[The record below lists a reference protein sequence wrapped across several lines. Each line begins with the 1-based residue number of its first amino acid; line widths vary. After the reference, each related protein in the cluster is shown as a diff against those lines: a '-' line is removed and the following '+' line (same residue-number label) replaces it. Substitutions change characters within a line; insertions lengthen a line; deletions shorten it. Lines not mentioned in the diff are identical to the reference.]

1 MASTSTPRPYAFAA
15 TTALTESRADE
26 SRASHFVTL
35 EEAVEMHFVG
45 VVQGGEG
52 GSSSTER
59 VEDRDRDRD
68 RETDGSRSR
77 HPLDREE
84 EEIRSSVEAAAE
96 RASFQTRTI
105 RPAVVNEYAD
115 DEDEISRTSV
125 AATTVAVL
133 NLRYNDPDGHFLDQ
147 EMPFELEG
155 LIPTHVY
162 TDRIT
167 RINKRL
173 GQFSTLR
180 DYMPV
185 LRTSIFFVFIV
196 FSLLFVLLAS
206 QFSAV
211 LLWCVSFLGLGSM
224 FCALLYTYYKP
235 HYERFIESEMAA
247 FCAQDEH
254 IQLLWKSARNYH
266 QPMFTCDWSKRAA
279 QVPWRILITH
289 VNKHGADGHF
299 LPAYSPGG
307 AVNDGAAAEGSHNST
322 LPFLVARVQGT
333 LLNPDPNGTRRGG
346 GGAGGEAGSR
356 SAAAAAAAT
365 SPSPSSLALS
375 PASAESAAEGGSH
388 RLTIPSVTANK
399 ALPSGKRKKENGRT
413 RSNENGASSSS
424 TGGAREFV
432 DSAPL
437 RSEDDDG
444 DDDEGVDDPDFS
456 GDLRMTKTGTQ
467 VSKPPSYRSYIA

>member
-15 TTALTESRADE
+15 TTALSESRADE

-45 VVQGGEG
+45 VVQDGEG
-52 GSSSTER
+52 GNSSCER

-68 RETDGSRSR
+68 RERDVSRNR

-84 EEIRSSVEAAAE
+84 EEIRSSVEAAAAE
-96 RASFQTRTI
+96 QASFQTRTI

-133 NLRYNDPDGHFLDQ
+133 NLRYNDPDGHYLDQ

-307 AVNDGAAAEGSHNST
+307 VVHDGAAAAEGSHNSA

-333 LLNPDPNGTRRGG
+333 LLNPDANGTRRGG
-346 GGAGGEAGSR
+346 GADAGSR
-356 SAAAAAAAT
+356 AAAAAAANT
-365 SPSPSSLALS
+365 ATSPSSLSLPLS
-375 PASAESAAEGGSH
+375 PATAESAADGTH
-388 RLTIPSVTANK
+388 RLAIPSVAANK

-424 TGGAREFV
+424 STGGAREFV

-437 RSEDDDG
+437 RSEDDD
-444 DDDEGVDDPDFS
+444 DDHDDDPDFS

>member
-1 MASTSTPRPYAFAA
+1 
-15 TTALTESRADE
+15 
-26 SRASHFVTL
+26 
-35 EEAVEMHFVG
+35 
-45 VVQGGEG
+45 
-52 GSSSTER
+52 
-59 VEDRDRDRD
+59 
-68 RETDGSRSR
+68 
-77 HPLDREE
+77 
-84 EEIRSSVEAAAE
+84 
-96 RASFQTRTI
+96 
-105 RPAVVNEYAD
+105 
-115 DEDEISRTSV
+115 
-125 AATTVAVL
+125 
-133 NLRYNDPDGHFLDQ
+133 
-147 EMPFELEG
+147 
-155 LIPTHVY
+155 
-162 TDRIT
+162 
-167 RINKRL
+167 
-173 GQFSTLR
+173 
-180 DYMPV
+180 
-185 LRTSIFFVFIV
+185 
-196 FSLLFVLLAS
+196 
-206 QFSAV
+206 
-211 LLWCVSFLGLGSM
+211 
-224 FCALLYTYYKP
+224 
-235 HYERFIESEMAA
+235 YERFIESEMAS

-307 AVNDGAAAEGSHNST
+307 AVNDGAAEGSHNST

-333 LLNPDPNGTRRGG
+333 LLNPDPNGTRRV

-356 SAAAAAAAT
+356 SAAAAT

-388 RLTIPSVTANK
+388 HLPIPSVTANK

-424 TGGAREFV
+424 TGGAAREFV

-437 RSEDDDG
+437 RSDDD

>member
-1 MASTSTPRPYAFAA
+1 MASTSSNSSTPRPYAFAA
-15 TTALTESRADE
+15 TTALSESRSDE
-26 SRASHFVTL
+26 SRATHFVTL

-45 VVQGGEG
+45 VVQDGETA
-52 GSSSTER
+52 TER
-59 VEDRDRDRD
+59 DDDRDRDR
-68 RETDGSRSR
+68 DGSRSR
-77 HPLDREE
+77 HPLDRED
-84 EEIRSSVEAAAE
+84 EEIRSSVEAAVE

-105 RPAVVNEYAD
+105 RPAVVNEYAE
-115 DEDEISRTSV
+115 DEDEISLERTSV

-133 NLRYNDPDGHFLDQ
+133 NLRYNDPDGHYLDQ

-235 HYERFIESEMAA
+235 HYERLIESEMAS
-247 FCAQDEH
+247 FSAQDEH

-307 AVNDGAAAEGSHNST
+307 GGGVVGEGAEGSHNSA

-333 LLNPDPNGTRRGG
+333 LLNADQNGTRRGG
-346 GGAGGEAGSR
+346 
-356 SAAAAAAAT
+356 AAAGAAT
-365 SPSPSSLALS
+365 SPSSSVGLS
-375 PASAESAAEGGSH
+375 PASAESSADASH
-388 RLTIPSVTANK
+388 RLTVPSVTANK
-399 ALPSGKRKKENGRT
+399 ALLSGKRKKENRQT
-413 RSNENGASSSS
+413 RINENAGGASSS
-424 TGGAREFV
+424 TTREFV

-437 RSEDDDG
+437 RSEDDGG
-444 DDDEGVDDPDFS
+444 DEAFDEDADFS